1 MPMNRIVLSF
11 SLGLVFAMQTS
22 ADILVVEGND
32 VRRYSDGGTFLG
44 TFASGMSTPI
54 GVAHGG
60 TTGPVFVGQFG
71 NGEIRKFTADGRD
84 MGVVLGGQPDW
95 QPAGL
100 AFSGGRLYAASI
112 RHKAL
117 ASYAPDADAEDGD
130 TNTPSSQ
137 QILPDLPVAPH
148 GIAPAEPN
156 DLPGVYFTTSNDETG
171 EGTLSYWDGM
181 DGNREMVICTFEK
194 GAKPRGVVAADG
206 NVFVALLG
214 AGKVVKV
221 TAAGA
226 IEDWM
231 SPLNSFSGP
240 QYVGENTPVGL
251 VAHDGKLY
259 VSAYG
264 MRDLGGRKVFSYR
277 LADKIPQETIT
288 SPFPPQ
294 YLAFVTPLPE
304 DRTGDSGFVSLG
316 GNGTAGNPVLR
327 ATADLKSATLPFL
340 SWDSEGG
347 DRARLNLLRSGV
359 LLQGRAGEKTVPFT
373 GTGVKSGE
381 DTVVF
386 ELKAQDAHITWTVR
400 IWNGGM
406 TMDFR
411 GTGAGLSKLEG
422 LELVFPFDASATAT
436 CPFPSEWTRDRKPAS
451 SASKPD
457 GLQVKPY
464 DAAATGSY
472 SPPGEWGNDGKLI
485 FPALLHAPDLGILR
499 VSCPQKP
506 DLLARWQGRREF
518 LSTTLTL
525 ELPVPTGAGLTLNY
539 EPWNL
544 PQPREVSDAEPWK
557 AARRGWLNAIQA
569 NTHRPAGD
577 FAHGINYPENPPG
590 VWANNVIS
598 DPVSSTVFWLAD
610 HVLLLPEPA
619 PGISVA
625 PLLRRTVE
633 LWMYDAISPEGQ
645 VCYVYKGGTPMD
657 GNPSVL
663 IGAWAYVE
671 ASGDTDWLKAN
682 IERLE
687 FLSAFMEGRDI
698 DGDGLIESPQSGN
711 RNSHSHGET
720 AWDCISSGHKNAY
733 VNALAYRAWRG
744 LAALQKKLGR
754 DEKAAKYTALA
765 ERLKQAFIPAF
776 LNPETGWLG
785 WWRSADGE
793 LHDVWSD
800 MPTSLAINNGL
811 VTPEQGR
818 VMLDKYWAELQKT
831 GFDNFE
837 LGLPLNIRPIPP
849 SLMLTGFGGKLEDG
863 SDNYGKW
870 LNGGL
875 CLSNTSF
882 WLAANY
888 AVGRPERADMVLN
901 AMLARQ
907 NRGVFPNGGA
917 FQNGIVDSPPNGG
930 ENFDWKGNPAGYEG
944 HLVYSWLWMQS
955 MMLKDPAT
963 RQRVYGILH

>member
-1 MPMNRIVLSF
+1 MNRIILSF
-11 SLGLVFAMQTS
+11 SLGLAIASQAS
-22 ADILVVEGND
+22 ADILVVAGNE
-32 VRRYSDGGTFLG
+32 VRRHADTGTFLG

-54 GVAHGG
+54 GVAHAG
-60 TTGPVFVGQFG
+60 TTGHVFVGQFG

-84 MGVVLGGQPDW
+84 MGVVLVGQPDW

-100 AFSGGRLYAASI
+100 AISGGRLYAASV

-117 ASYAPDADAEDGD
+117 ASYAPDAGAEDGNA
-130 TNTPSSQ
+130 NTPAPQ
-137 QILPDLPVAPH
+137 QVLADLPVAPH
-148 GIAPAEPN
+148 GIAAAEPN
-156 DLPGVYFTTSNDETG
+156 QLPGVYFTTSNDETG
-171 EGTLSYWDGM
+171 EGSLSYWDGAA
-181 DGNREMVICTFEK
+181 GTREKVICTFEK
-194 GAKPRGVVAADG
+194 GAKPRGVVAEGG

-221 TAAGA
+221 NSTGK

-231 SPLNSFSGP
+231 SPLNQFSSP

-264 MRDLGGRKVFSYR
+264 LRDQGGRKVFTYR
-277 LADKIPQETIT
+277 LADRAPQETIT
-288 SPFPPQ
+288 SMSPPQ
-294 YLAFVTPLPE
+294 YIAFVPPVPE
-304 DRTGDSGFVSLG
+304 DRTGDSGFLSLG
-316 GNGTAGNPVLR
+316 GNGTDGTPVLR

-359 LLQGRAGEKTVPFT
+359 SLQGRAGDKIVPFT
-373 GTGVKSGE
+373 GTGVKSGK
-381 DTVVF
+381 DAVVF
-386 ELKAQDAHITWTVR
+386 ELKAQDVEITWTVR
-400 IWNGGM
+400 VKDGGM
-406 TMDFR
+406 TMDFS
-411 GTGAGLSKLEG
+411 GKGAGLPKLDA
-422 LELVFPFDASATAT
+422 LELVLPFDASATAT
-436 CPFPSEWTRDRKPAS
+436 CPFPSEW
-451 SASKPD
+451 SK
-457 GLQVKPY
+457 
-464 DAAATGSY
+464 
-472 SPPGEWGNDGKLI
+472 DGKLI

-506 DLLARWQGRREF
+506 AVLARWQGRREF

-525 ELPVPTGAGLTLNY
+525 ELPVPAAGALTLNF
-539 EPWNL
+539 EPWSL
-544 PQPREVSDAEPWK
+544 PQPKEVADAGQWK
-557 AARRGWLNAIQA
+557 SARRGWLNALQA

-577 FAHGINYPENPPG
+577 FSHGINYPEYPPG

-610 HVLLLPEPA
+610 HVLLLPELA

-663 IGAWAYVE
+663 IGAWAYVK

-682 IERLE
+682 IDRLE

-744 LAALQKKLGR
+744 LAELQKKLGR

-765 ERLKQAFIPAF
+765 ERLKQAFVPAF

-800 MPTSLAINNGL
+800 MPTSLAINYGL
-811 VTPEQGR
+811 VPPEQGR
-818 VMLDKYWAELQKT
+818 AMLDKYWDELQKT

-907 NRGVFPNGGA
+907 KRGVFPNGGA
-917 FQNGIVDSPPNGG
+917 FQNGILDSPPNGG

-944 HLVYSWLWMQS
+944 HLVYSWAWMQA
-955 MMLKDPAT
+955 LLLRDPAA
-963 RQRVYGILH
+963 QARVYGTLH

>member
-1 MPMNRIVLSF
+1 MRMNRIVLSF
-11 SLGLVFAMQTS
+11 SFGLMFAMQAS

-32 VRRYSDGGTFLG
+32 VRRYSDAGTFLG
-44 TFASGMSTPI
+44 TFASSLSTPI

-60 TTGPVFVGQFG
+60 TTGHVFVGQFS

-84 MGVVLGGQPDW
+84 MGVVLAGQPDW

-130 TNTPSSQ
+130 TNTPSPQ
-137 QILPDLPVAPH
+137 RILPDLPVAPH

-381 DTVVF
+381 DAVVF
-386 ELKAQDAHITWTVR
+386 ELKAQDAQITWTVR
-400 IWNGGM
+400 VKDGGM

-411 GTGAGLSKLEG
+411 GAGAGLAKLDG
-422 LELVFPFDASATAT
+422 LELIFPFDASTTAT
-436 CPFPSEWTRDRKPAS
+436 CPFPSEW
-451 SASKPD
+451 SK
-457 GLQVKPY
+457 
-464 DAAATGSY
+464 
-472 SPPGEWGNDGKLI
+472 DGKLI
-485 FPALLHAPDLGILR
+485 FPALLHAPDLGIVR

-682 IERLE
+682 IDRLE
-687 FLSAFMEGRDI
+687 FLSAFMEGRDV

-811 VTPEQGR
+811 VPPEQGR

-917 FQNGIVDSPPNGG
+917 FQNGVVDSPPNGG

-963 RQRVYGILH
+963 RERVYGRLH

>member
-1 MPMNRIVLSF
+1 MPMNRIVPSF
-11 SLGLVFAMQTS
+11 TLGLMFAMQAS

-32 VRRYSDGGTFLG
+32 VRRYSDAGTFLG
-44 TFASGMSTPI
+44 TFASSLSTPI

-60 TTGPVFVGQFG
+60 TTGHVFVGQFS

-84 MGVVLGGQPDW
+84 MGVVLAGQPDW

-130 TNTPSSQ
+130 TNTPSPQ
-137 QILPDLPVAPH
+137 RILPDLPVAPH

-294 YLAFVTPLPE
+294 YLAFVPPFPE
-304 DRTGDSGFVSLG
+304 DRTGDSGFLSLG
-316 GNGTAGNPVLR
+316 GNGAAGNPVLR
-327 ATADLKSATLPFL
+327 VSADLKSATLPFL

-359 LLQGRAGEKTVPFT
+359 LLQGRAGENVVPFT

-381 DTVVF
+381 DAVVF
-386 ELKAQDAHITWTVR
+386 ELKAQDAQITWTVR
-400 IWNGGM
+400 VKDGGM

-411 GTGAGLSKLEG
+411 GAGAGLAKLDG
-422 LELVFPFDASATAT
+422 LELIFPFDASTTAT
-436 CPFPSEWTRDRKPAS
+436 CPFPSEW
-451 SASKPD
+451 SK
-457 GLQVKPY
+457 
-464 DAAATGSY
+464 
-472 SPPGEWGNDGKLI
+472 DGKLI
-485 FPALLHAPDLGILR
+485 FPALLHAPDLGIVR

-577 FAHGINYPENPPG
+577 FAHGINYPEYPPG

-682 IERLE
+682 IDRLE
-687 FLSAFMEGRDI
+687 FLSAFMEGRDV

-811 VTPEQGR
+811 VPPEQGR

>member
-1 MPMNRIVLSF
+1 M
-11 SLGLVFAMQTS
+11 
-22 ADILVVEGND
+22 
-32 VRRYSDGGTFLG
+32 
-44 TFASGMSTPI
+44 
-54 GVAHGG
+54 
-60 TTGPVFVGQFG
+60 
-71 NGEIRKFTADGRD
+71 
-84 MGVVLGGQPDW
+84 
-95 QPAGL
+95 
-100 AFSGGRLYAASI
+100 
-112 RHKAL
+112 
-117 ASYAPDADAEDGD
+117 
-130 TNTPSSQ
+130 
-137 QILPDLPVAPH
+137 
-148 GIAPAEPN
+148 
-156 DLPGVYFTTSNDETG
+156 
-171 EGTLSYWDGM
+171 
-181 DGNREMVICTFEK
+181 
-194 GAKPRGVVAADG
+194 
-206 NVFVALLG
+206 
-214 AGKVVKV
+214 
-221 TAAGA
+221 
-226 IEDWM
+226 
-231 SPLNSFSGP
+231 
-240 QYVGENTPVGL
+240 
-251 VAHDGKLY
+251 
-259 VSAYG
+259 
-264 MRDLGGRKVFSYR
+264 
-277 LADKIPQETIT
+277 
-288 SPFPPQ
+288 
-294 YLAFVTPLPE
+294 
-304 DRTGDSGFVSLG
+304 
-316 GNGTAGNPVLR
+316 
-327 ATADLKSATLPFL
+327 
-340 SWDSEGG
+340 
-347 DRARLNLLRSGV
+347 
-359 LLQGRAGEKTVPFT
+359 
-373 GTGVKSGE
+373 
-381 DTVVF
+381 
-386 ELKAQDAHITWTVR
+386 
-400 IWNGGM
+400 
-406 TMDFR
+406 
-411 GTGAGLSKLEG
+411 
-422 LELVFPFDASATAT
+422 
-436 CPFPSEWTRDRKPAS
+436 
-451 SASKPD
+451 
-457 GLQVKPY
+457 
-464 DAAATGSY
+464 
-472 SPPGEWGNDGKLI
+472 
-485 FPALLHAPDLGILR
+485 
-499 VSCPQKP
+499 
-506 DLLARWQGRREF
+506 
-518 LSTTLTL
+518 
-525 ELPVPTGAGLTLNY
+525 PTGAGLTLNY

-577 FAHGINYPENPPG
+577 FAHGIHYPEYPSG
-590 VWANNVIS
+590 VWANNVVS

-682 IERLE
+682 IDRLE
-687 FLSAFMEGRDI
+687 FLSAFMEGRDV